1 MPPMNSLFLRLPLL
15 RLPVALVFLFPVF
28 LLESLTPRWT
38 RPYVGRPADIVL
50 GALVACLLG
59 WAAYRLYVRAIERRS
74 AIEFGAQGA
83 ARELGS
89 GIALGAAL
97 FSVVIGVLGAFG
109 VYTATGW
116 RGPQVLVAPLA
127 ISVGAAVI
135 EELLFRGAIF
145 RIIEATLG
153 TWIALAISA
162 LLFGA
167 AHLGNENASWLAAAA
182 IALEAGVM
190 LGAAYVLTRRL
201 WLPIG
206 IHAAWNFTQG
216 GIFSVAVSGGKTIGL
231 LEATLAGPPWL
242 TGGAF
247 GAEASVV
254 ALVLCTALGVWL
266 LVLAARRGNFIAPF
280 WRRRSAPHAASV

>member
-1 MPPMNSLFLRLPLL
+1 MNSLFLRMPLL
-15 RLPVALVFLFPVF
+15 RLPVALAFLIPVF
-28 LLESLTPRWT
+28 VLETLTPRWT
-38 RPYVGRPADIVL
+38 RPFVGRPADIVL

-59 WAAYRLYVRAIERRS
+59 WAAYRLYVRLIERRPGV
-74 AIEFGAQGA
+74 EFGRQGA
-83 ARELGS
+83 LREFGS
-89 GIALGAAL
+89 GLALGAAL
-97 FSVVIGVLGAFG
+97 FSAVIGVLGALG
-109 VYTATGW
+109 SYRVAGW
-116 RGPQVLVAPLA
+116 RGPQVLIAPLA
-127 ISVGAAVI
+127 ISIGAAVI
-135 EELLFRGAIF
+135 EELLFRGVIF
-145 RIIEATLG
+145 RIVEATFG

-216 GIFSVAVSGGKTIGL
+216 GIFSVAVSGGKTTGL
-231 LEATLAGPPWL
+231 LEATLTGPEWL

-254 ALVLCTALGVWL
+254 AMVLCTALGVWL
-266 LVLAARRGNFIAPF
+266 LVLAAWRGRFIAPF
-280 WRRRSAPHAASV
+280 WMRRATAQAAAAA

>member
-89 GIALGAAL
+89 GLALGAAL
-97 FSVVIGVLGAFG
+97 FSVVIGVLGALG

>member
-1 MPPMNSLFLRLPLL
+1 MNSLFMRRPLL
-15 RLPVALVFLFPVF
+15 RLPVAIGFLMPVF
-28 LLESLTPRWT
+28 VVEMLTPRWA
-38 RPYVGRPADIVL
+38 RPFVGRPADIVV
-50 GALVACLLG
+50 GALVACALG
-59 WAAYRLYVRAIERRS
+59 WAAYGLYVRLIERRS
-74 AIEFGAQGA
+74 VIEFGGPGA
-83 ARELGS
+83 WRELGS
-89 GIALGAAL
+89 GLVLGAAL
-97 FSVVIGVLGAFG
+97 FSAVIGVLGALG
-109 VYTATGW
+109 LYGATGW
-116 RGPQVLVAPLA
+116 RDPRVMIGPLA

-216 GIFSVAVSGGKTIGL
+216 GIFSVAVSGGKTEGL
-231 LEATLAGPPWL
+231 LDATLAGPEWL

-247 GAEASVV
+247 GAETSAV
-254 ALVLCTALGVWL
+254 AMVLCTALGIWL
-266 LVLAARRGNFIAPF
+266 LVLATRRGQLIAPF
-280 WRRRSAPHAASV
+280 WKRRALAGG

>member
-1 MPPMNSLFLRLPLL
+1 MNSLFLRLPLL

-89 GIALGAAL
+89 GLALGAAL
-97 FSVVIGVLGAFG
+97 FSVVIGVLGALG

-116 RGPQVLVAPLA
+116 RGPHVLVAPLA

>member
-1 MPPMNSLFLRLPLL
+1 MNSLFVRLPLL
-15 RLPVALVFLFPVF
+15 RLPVALAFLIPVF
-28 LLESLTPRWT
+28 VLEMQTPRWV
-38 RPYVGRPADIVL
+38 RPFVGRPADIVV

-59 WAAYRLYVRAIERRS
+59 WAVYRLYVRLIERRPGV
-74 AIEFGAQGA
+74 EFGRQGA
-83 ARELGS
+83 VRELGS
-89 GIALGAAL
+89 GLALGAAL
-97 FSVVIGVLGAFG
+97 FSAVIGVLGALG
-109 VYTATGW
+109 LYRATGW
-116 RGPQVLVAPLA
+116 RGPQVLIAPLA

-145 RIIEATLG
+145 RIVEATLG

-231 LEATLAGPPWL
+231 LEATLTGPEWL

-247 GAEASVV
+247 GAEASAV
-254 ALVLCTALGVWL
+254 AMVLCTALGVWL
-266 LVLAARRGNFIAPF
+266 LVLAARRGRFVAPF
-280 WRRRSAPHAASV
+280 WVRRAAGARQIAAAG